1 MVHKASREN
10 PKKTNDLF
18 YDDVSVNV
26 LGGSGILVKME
37 WMYKTFIFNSFAF
50 LSLKDTIEWVKEK
63 RASKHYKIVVR
74 DIENA
79 REWATL

>member
-1 MVHKASREN
+1 
-10 PKKTNDLF
+10 
-18 YDDVSVNV
+18 
-26 LGGSGILVKME
+26 
-37 WMYKTFIFNSFAF
+37 MYKTFIFNSFAF

-79 REWATL
+79 REW